1 MAGNNSVHY
10 RSGAWSSE
18 DAQWLEDGK
27 INSSSPL
34 TAQHPFPLPHLSSS
48 LGLLTLLP
56 LIQDLLLSGSQLIK
70 TCGLTEEITL
80 SIKLEEYTFLVQD
93 GTREV
98 DRFLAVLKT
107 WPVCGPLLKLPQL

>member
-56 LIQDLLLSGSQLIK
+56 LIQPTFIWQSAHKDLR
-70 TCGLTEEITL
+70 
-80 SIKLEEYTFLVQD
+80 VN
-93 GTREV
+93 
-98 DRFLAVLKT
+98 
-107 WPVCGPLLKLPQL
+107 